1 MAALR
6 APAGQ
11 ALPRGG
17 GQDAEWQQL
26 ERPRDL
32 PGGGGAHGEGGLGH
46 RGGPALT
53 CPPPQ
58 PAGPDL
64 CPAPMPAALPQPA
77 APDPCPAPTPSGP
90 DPQPCSDPPPRPRP
104 ADPHPCPAPMP
115 TLPAGPDLVFCAH
128 ASGSGPTA
136 RCPTSPGS
144 SWFRALCPTPAW
156 CRRRGRC
163 CAPRDTPGSG
173 SPSPRGPPRSR
184 GASACR
190 WGPGRPLGWRRRP
203 GAEVTAGAA
212 CVLQV
217 VHVGSRALQALLGE
231 PEAASSPLLCLSQ
244 SSPSSFLRPVTV
256 QLPLPPGVTGEGSGA
271 ARAGAAIGRGAPA
284 RGLRRC
290 TLPGLSLDRAR
301 LHLLHR
307 AAPAA
312 AWDDVTAQ
320 VALEL
325 THLYARFRVTRFSW
339 SVPPPPRPPPHSR
352 PPACRVPLTPA
363 FPGTGS
369 GTPPRPAWGA
379 WRRRPGSGC
388 GCTA

>member
-271 ARAGAAIGRGAPA
+271 ARAGAAIRRGAPA

-290 TLPGLSLDRAR
+290 TPQA
-301 LHLLHR
+301 
-307 AAPAA
+307 
-312 AWDDVTAQ
+312 
-320 VALEL
+320 
-325 THLYARFRVTRFSW
+325 
-339 SVPPPPRPPPHSR
+339 
-352 PPACRVPLTPA
+352 
-363 FPGTGS
+363 
-369 GTPPRPAWGA
+369 
-379 WRRRPGSGC
+379 
-388 GCTA
+388 